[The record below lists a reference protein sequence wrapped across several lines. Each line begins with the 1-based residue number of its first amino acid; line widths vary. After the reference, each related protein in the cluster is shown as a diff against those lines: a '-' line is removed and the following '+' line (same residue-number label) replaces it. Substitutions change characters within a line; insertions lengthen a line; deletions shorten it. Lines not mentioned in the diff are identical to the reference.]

1 VVSLGRKRRRKKINT
16 ISHIKF
22 SKVMIKSF
30 LLQFL
35 VFASSSSLVRSHGL
49 QFAAE
54 QFERPLFRPAA
65 ASLAPPATTALPS
78 LLQHA
83 DGRFFAVN
91 VDLRPGQ
98 FFRTP
103 DGRVFT
109 LAAPS
114 STATAGKPLTAAS
127 DITASDVSDAALDI
141 RGQGQQQP
149 DGEDEDLLQL
159 VDGGADEP
167 ASILARD
174 ATTTTTEPPPSAV
187 ATAAP
192 ARAAAAVG
200 PKLIASAPLTH
211 STARFLG
218 AAAPFGFE
226 HPFFG
231 APAPAATYGV
241 PVVSRVFAAPDQQA
255 AAVVGQGGRHLLADS
270 NTGVFRGFFTYPGA
284 GIDFDF

>member
-1 VVSLGRKRRRKKINT
+1 MRRKFNT
-16 ISHIKF
+16 ISHEKIFKGHDH
-22 SKVMIKSF
+22 ISF

-35 VFASSSSLVRSHGL
+35 LCASGSSLVRSHGL

-65 ASLAPPATTALPS
+65 ATALPS

-114 STATAGKPLTAAS
+114 SSAATAGKPLITAAS
-127 DITASDVSDAALDI
+127 DITASDVADAALDI
-141 RGQGQQQP
+141 RGQGQGQP
-149 DGEDEDLLQL
+149 DGEEQEDLLHI

-174 ATTTTTEPPPSAV
+174 ATTTTEQTPPPPSAV
-187 ATAAP
+187 ATEAP
-192 ARAAAAVG
+192 ARAAAAAPTFG
-200 PKLIASAPLTH
+200 PNLIAAAPLTH

-226 HPFFG
+226 HRFFG
-231 APAPAATYGV
+231 GPAPAAATYGV

>member
-1 VVSLGRKRRRKKINT
+1 LI
-16 ISHIKF
+16 I
-22 SKVMIKSF
+22 SF
-30 LLQFL
+30 LFQFL
-35 VFASSSSLVRSHGL
+35 LCASSSSLVRSHGL

-54 QFERPLFRPAA
+54 QFERPLFRPASVA
-65 ASLAPPATTALPS
+65 LPPPPPVALPPAAAAVPS

-109 LAAPS
+109 LASPSSSS
-114 STATAGKPLTAAS
+114 STASSGKPLITAAS
-127 DITASDVSDAALDI
+127 DITASDVADAALDI
-141 RGQGQQQP
+141 RGQGQGQP
-149 DGEDEDLLQL
+149 DGEQQEDLLHK

-174 ATTTTTEPPPSAV
+174 ATTTTTEPTPTTQSAVV
-187 ATAAP
+187 ATAEP
-192 ARAAAAVG
+192 ARAAAAAPAVG

-226 HPFFG
+226 HRFFG
-231 APAPAATYGV
+231 APSPAAATYGV

-270 NTGVFRGFFTYPGA
+270 STGVFRGFFTYPGA

>member
-1 VVSLGRKRRRKKINT
+1 
-16 ISHIKF
+16 
-22 SKVMIKSF
+22 MIISF

-35 VFASSSSLVRSHGL
+35 LCASGSSLVRSHGL

-65 ASLAPPATTALPS
+65 AALPPPPPAAALPPAATALPS

-98 FFRTP
+98 LFRTP

-114 STATAGKPLTAAS
+114 SFSTATASKLISAAS

-141 RGQGQQQP
+141 RDQGQQP
-149 DGEDEDLLQL
+149 DGEEQEDLLQI

-174 ATTTTTEPPPSAV
+174 ATTTTTTEPTTPPQSAVV
-187 ATAAP
+187 ATAEP
-192 ARAAAAVG
+192 ARAAAAAPAVG
-200 PKLIASAPLTH
+200 PKLIASAPLTQ

-218 AAAPFGFE
+218 AAIPFGFE
-226 HPFFG
+226 HRFFG
-231 APAPAATYGV
+231 GPAPAATYGV
-241 PVVSRVFAAPDQQA
+241 PVVSRVFAAPDQA

>member
-1 VVSLGRKRRRKKINT
+1 
-16 ISHIKF
+16 
-22 SKVMIKSF
+22 MIKSF

-35 VFASSSSLVRSHGL
+35 FCASGSSLVRSHGL

-65 ASLAPPATTALPS
+65 AALPPPPPAALPPAAAAVPS

-98 FFRTP
+98 LFRTP

-114 STATAGKPLTAAS
+114 AATATAGKPRITVAS
-127 DITASDVSDAALDI
+127 DITASDGDSADDAALDI
-141 RGQGQQQP
+141 RGQGQKP
-149 DGEDEDLLQL
+149 DGEEQEDLLQI

-174 ATTTTTEPPPSAV
+174 ATTTTTEPPSSAV
-187 ATAAP
+187 ITAATDIAVAAAAP
-192 ARAAAAVG
+192 ADG
-200 PKLIASAPLTH
+200 PKLIASAPLTQ

-226 HPFFG
+226 HRFFG
-231 APAPAATYGV
+231 APAPAAAYGV
-241 PVVSRVFAAPDQQA
+241 PAVSRVFAAPDQQ
-255 AAVVGQGGRHLLADS
+255 AVVGQGGRHLLADS